1 MYSERWSGMDCVK
14 IGDLVGGRFRITSV
28 VGVGSFA
35 WVFVAEDLHSG
46 QTVALKMLRPE
57 RFGDDDALQ
66 RFESRELR
74 LLERIEQVGHSPFVV
89 RLWEKRLLRH
99 EGLPYLVLEYVDG
112 PSLQEWRTQQEKL
125 DIKEVA
131 RIGAGLA
138 RGLSVIHAAGGVHR
152 DLKPSNVRMRN
163 GKTPVLVDL
172 GIARAMWET
181 QKLTQGTAPLT
192 PKYAA
197 PEQRRGLPATS
208 AADVYA
214 LGVCLHEMLLG
225 QTRLSSR
232 MGKLVTACLAVDPR
246 ERPTLQHIVQ
256 ELDAVVSSRGVRPS
270 FWPLVF
276 LSGCAV
282 FPGHT
287 LGAETVD
294 DPAECVPLAGLV
306 RASVRREATST
317 ATTFEWSQLDKP
329 GDPGTRITATLPE
342 FDYGHYAVLDDGA
355 PGRYE
360 ILGWFGE
367 TCRHFAVRAC
377 ADRATVREL
386 PACALSRPVSHSKAS
401 VVQGDVNNDGVDD
414 IITYGQ
420 LPSTPDKP
428 ISIPG
433 TTMLRYAD
441 GSSRII
447 ENAFDLSSIDAYHID
462 AVRRTGDIDRDDC
475 ADIVITTYPNGGA
488 CPSSVHVLFGDC
500 QGKFSVVK
508 DVALVPLPI
517 NRSDLGDVDED
528 GFLDLVTGTDDDG
541 DPGQSFL
548 LRGNGFMFG
557 EAEEMIDVFPNIE
570 SGRDQPGFGFATL
583 EDANGDG
590 HIDVLLSAAKMPP
603 GLGNSENVYLLH
615 YGHGDGTF
623 EQTSGFAADVFQTHK
638 GFTFLPMRGR

>member
-1 MYSERWSGMDCVK
+1 MYSERWSDMDCVK

-28 VGVGSFA
+28 VGAGSFA
-35 WVFVAEDLHSG
+35 WVFVAQDLHSG

-57 RFGDDDALQ
+57 RFGDDDVLQ

-74 LLERIEQVGHSPFVV
+74 LLERIEHAGHSPFVV
-89 RLWEKRLLRH
+89 RLLEKRLLRH
-99 EGLPYLVLEYVDG
+99 DGLPYLVLEYVDG
-112 PSLQEWRTQQEKL
+112 PSLQEWLTLKGQL

-232 MGKLVTACLAVDPR
+232 MAKLVNACLAVDPR

-256 ELDAVVSSRGVRPS
+256 ELDGFVSSRVARPAI
-270 FWPLVF
+270 WPLVF
-276 LSGCAV
+276 ISGCAV

-287 LGAETVD
+287 LGAELTTD
-294 DPAECVPLAGLV
+294 AAPCVPLAGLV
-306 RASVRREATST
+306 RNSVRHEGTST
-317 ATTFEWSQLDKP
+317 STTFEWSQLDKP
-329 GDPGTRITATLPE
+329 GDPGMRITVTLPE
-342 FDYGHYAVLDDGA
+342 FDAWPYVILDDEA

-367 TCRHFAVRAC
+367 TCRHFAVQAC
-377 ADRATVREL
+377 EDRATVREL
-386 PACALSRPVSHSKAS
+386 PACALARPVSYGKSGML
-401 VVQGDVNNDGVDD
+401 QGDVNNDGIDD
-414 IITYGQ
+414 VITYGQ

-428 ISIPG
+428 VSIPG

-441 GSSRII
+441 GTSRIL

-462 AVRRTGDIDRDDC
+462 AVRRTGDIDRDGC
-475 ADIVITTYPNGGA
+475 ADIVMTTYPNGGA

-500 QGKFSVVK
+500 QGTFSIVK
-508 DVALVPLPI
+508 DVAFVPLPI

-528 GFLDLVTGTDDDG
+528 GFLDLVTGPDDDG

-548 LRGNGFMFG
+548 LRGNGLGFG
-557 EAEEMIDVFPNIE
+557 EAEQSIDAHPDIE
-570 SGRDQPGFGFATL
+570 SGRDQPGFGFVTL

-590 HIDVLLSAAKMPP
+590 HIDVLLSAYKGAP
-603 GLGNSENVYLLH
+603 GVGNNESVYLLH
-615 YGHGDGTF
+615 HGHGDGTF
-623 EQTSGFAADVFQTHK
+623 EQTSSFAADTFQTQK
-638 GFTFLPMRGR
+638 GFGFLPTRGR